1 MVNTI
6 ISFFNAL
13 PPEVPLLALFV
24 MSSLTILV
32 MARFFG
38 QPGLYVY
45 GVIAIILG
53 NIQVLKGVHLSFW
66 ENPVAMGTL
75 IFSSSFV
82 TTDVLTECFG
92 TKAARRAIGLGF
104 TASLFVALA
113 MLFTLGSAPL
123 TVLPS
128 DPDYHFV
135 QAHEAMKILFTPSL
149 AIFGA
154 SFIAYIMSQLLD
166 IVMFQ
171 KLRQLSNHIGL
182 WMRSG
187 VSTAIAF
194 LIDNTVFSV
203 FAWVIFS
210 HAPVSMHSL
219 IWTYILGTYLLRL
232 ITVVLYM
239 PTVYGACAIMKA
251 HHHV

>member
-1 MVNTI
+1 MVDTI
-6 ISFFNAL
+6 ITFFNAL
-13 PPEVPLLALFV
+13 PPEVPLLVLFIF
-24 MSSLTILV
+24 SSFIILI

-38 QPGLYVY
+38 QSGLYVY
-45 GVIAIILG
+45 GVIAIIIG
-53 NIQVLKGVHLSFW
+53 NIQVLNGVHLSFW

-92 TKAARRAIGLGF
+92 PQAARRAIGLGF
-104 TASLFVALA
+104 TASLFVAVS
-113 MLFTLGSAPL
+113 MLLTLGSAPL
-123 TVLPS
+123 QVGPM
-128 DPDYHFV
+128 DQNFHFV
-135 QAHEAMKILFTPSL
+135 QAHNAMKVLFTPSL

-154 SFIAYIMSQLLD
+154 SFISYITSQLLD
-166 IVMFQ
+166 IVIFQ
-171 KLRQLSNHIGL
+171 KLRQLSNKIGL

-210 HAPVSMHSL
+210 NAPVSMHSL

-232 ITVVLYM
+232 ITLVLYM
-239 PTVYGACAIMKA
+239 PTVYAACYLIKA
-251 HHHV
+251 HHHA